1 MKETIRSLERKLNK
15 IIDDE
20 LQKDVSQIDD
30 RMVMECC
37 DTLLRMDD
45 VNQYMITEAKK
56 NELISAIVSK
66 KSKSVRKMMKPIK
79 ILLIAAIIIVLL
91 AVGSLGYA
99 QYKYN
104 IFNFSDHSIINFSYT
119 GNNKVNDLKT
129 GYIPDGFVLNSESKN
144 KYEYTKEYAKDNEF
158 FIITKLT
165 TYNEININTEYKDG
179 TVKQI
184 AGIDYIV
191 YGDVEHGQGIVWEK
205 NECQYTV
212 SGNLSSQDLLKI
224 ALSVE

>member
-37 DTLLRMDD
+37 DALLRMDD

-66 KSKSVRKMMKPIK
+66 KSKSVRRIMKPIK

-104 IFNFSDHSIINFSYT
+104 IFNFSDHSIINFSHT
-119 GNNKVNDLKT
+119 ENNKVNDLKT

-184 AGIDYIV
+184 DGIDYIV

>member
-37 DTLLRMDD
+37 DALLRMDD
-45 VNQYMITEAKK
+45 VNQYMITEAQK

-66 KSKSVRKMMKPIK
+66 KSKSVRRMMKPIK

-104 IFNFSDHSIINFSYT
+104 IFNFSDHSIINFSHT
-119 GNNKVNDLKT
+119 ENNKVNDLKT

-165 TYNEININTEYKDG
+165 IYNEININTEYKDG
-179 TVKQI
+179 TVKQF

-191 YGDVEHGQGIVWEK
+191 YGDAEHGQGIVWEK

>member
-20 LQKDVSQIDD
+20 LQKDISKIDD

-37 DTLLRMDD
+37 DALLRMDD

-56 NELISAIVSK
+56 NELISTIVGK
-66 KSKSVRKMMKPIK
+66 KSKSVRRMMKPIK

-104 IFNFSDHSIINFSYT
+104 IFNFSDHSIINFSHT
-119 GNNKVNDLKT
+119 ENNKVNDLKT
-129 GYIPDGFVLNSESKN
+129 G
-144 KYEYTKEYAKDNEF
+144 
-158 FIITKLT
+158 
-165 TYNEININTEYKDG
+165 
-179 TVKQI
+179 
-184 AGIDYIV
+184 
-191 YGDVEHGQGIVWEK
+191 
-205 NECQYTV
+205 
-212 SGNLSSQDLLKI
+212 
-224 ALSVE
+224 

>member
-30 RMVMECC
+30 RMVMGCC
-37 DTLLRMDD
+37 DALLRMDD

-66 KSKSVRKMMKPIK
+66 KSKSVRRMMKPIK

-104 IFNFSDHSIINFSYT
+104 IFNFSDHSIINFSHT
-119 GNNKVNDLKT
+119 ENNKVNDLKT

-165 TYNEININTEYKDG
+165 IYNEININTEYKDG
-179 TVKQI
+179 TVKQF

-191 YGDVEHGQGIVWEK
+191 YGDAEHGQGIVWEK

>member
-37 DTLLRMDD
+37 DALLRMDD
-45 VNQYMITEAKK
+45 VNQYMITEAQK

-66 KSKSVRKMMKPIK
+66 KSKSVRRMMKPIK

-144 KYEYTKEYAKDNEF
+144 KYEYTKEYAKDNDF
-158 FIITKLT
+158 L
-165 TYNEININTEYKDG
+165 
-179 TVKQI
+179 
-184 AGIDYIV
+184 
-191 YGDVEHGQGIVWEK
+191 
-205 NECQYTV
+205 
-212 SGNLSSQDLLKI
+212 
-224 ALSVE
+224 

>member
-37 DTLLRMDD
+37 GALLRMDD

-56 NELISAIVSK
+56 NELISAIVGK
-66 KSKSVRKMMKPIK
+66 KPKSVRRMMKPIK

-104 IFNFSDHSIINFSYT
+104 IFNFSDHSIINFSHT
-119 GNNKVNDLKT
+119 ENNKVNDLKT

-158 FIITKLT
+158 FIIT
-165 TYNEININTEYKDG
+165 
-179 TVKQI
+179 
-184 AGIDYIV
+184 
-191 YGDVEHGQGIVWEK
+191 
-205 NECQYTV
+205 
-212 SGNLSSQDLLKI
+212 S
-224 ALSVE
+224 

>member
-30 RMVMECC
+30 RMVMGCC
-37 DTLLRMDD
+37 DALLRMDD

-66 KSKSVRKMMKPIK
+66 KSKSVRRMMKPIK

-104 IFNFSDHSIINFSYT
+104 IFNFPDHSIINFSHT
-119 GNNKVNDLKT
+119 ENNKVNDLKT

-165 TYNEININTEYKDG
+165 IYNEININTEYKDG

-191 YGDVEHGQGIVWEK
+191 YGDAEHGQGIVWEK
-205 NECQYTV
+205 NKCQYTV
-212 SGNLSSQDLLKI
+212 SGNISSQNLLKI
-224 ALSVE
+224 ALSIE

>member
-1 MKETIRSLERKLNK
+1 MKETIRSFERKLNK

-37 DTLLRMDD
+37 DALLRMDD
-45 VNQYMITEAKK
+45 VNQYIITEAKK
-56 NELISAIVSK
+56 NELISAIVVK
-66 KSKSVRKMMKPIK
+66 KSKSVRRMMKPIK

-119 GNNKVNDLKT
+119 GKNKVNDLKT

-144 KYEYTKEYAKDNEF
+144 KYEYTKEYTKDNEF

-179 TVKQI
+179 TVKQF

>member
-1 MKETIRSLERKLNK
+1 MKETIRSLEIKLNK

-37 DTLLRMDD
+37 DALLRMDD
-45 VNQYMITEAKK
+45 VNQYMITEVKK
-56 NELISAIVSK
+56 NELISAIVGK
-66 KSKSVRKMMKPIK
+66 KSKSVRRMMKPIK

-104 IFNFSDHSIINFSYT
+104 IFNFSDHSIINFSHT
-119 GNNKVNDLKT
+119 ENNKVNDLKT

-179 TVKQI
+179 TVNKLPELI
-184 AGIDYIV
+184 ILYMV
-191 YGDVEHGQGIVWEK
+191 M
-205 NECQYTV
+205 
-212 SGNLSSQDLLKI
+212 
-224 ALSVE
+224 

>member
-37 DTLLRMDD
+37 DALLRMDD

-66 KSKSVRKMMKPIK
+66 KSKSVRRMMKPIK

-104 IFNFSDHSIINFSYT
+104 IFNFSDHSIINFSHT
-119 GNNKVNDLKT
+119 ENNKVNDLKT

-184 AGIDYIV
+184 DGIDYIV

>member
-37 DTLLRMDD
+37 DALLRMDD

-66 KSKSVRKMMKPIK
+66 KSKPVRRIMKPIK

-104 IFNFSDHSIINFSYT
+104 IFNFSDHSIINFSHT
-119 GNNKVNDLKT
+119 ENNKVNDLKT

-184 AGIDYIV
+184 DGIDYIV

>member
-20 LQKDVSQIDD
+20 LQKDISQIDD
-30 RMVMECC
+30 RMVMGCC
-37 DTLLRMDD
+37 DALLRMDD

-66 KSKSVRKMMKPIK
+66 KSKSVRRMMKPIK

-104 IFNFSDHSIINFSYT
+104 IFNFSDHSIINFSHT
-119 GNNKVNDLKT
+119 ENNKVNDLKT

-165 TYNEININTEYKDG
+165 IYNEININTEYKDG
-179 TVKQI
+179 TVKQF

-191 YGDVEHGQGIVWEK
+191 YGDAEHGQGIVWEK

>member
-1 MKETIRSLERKLNK
+1 MKETIRSIERKLNK

-37 DTLLRMDD
+37 DALLRMDD
-45 VNQYMITEAKK
+45 VNQYIITEAKK

-66 KSKSVRKMMKPIK
+66 KSKSVRRMMKPIK

-104 IFNFSDHSIINFSYT
+104 IFNFSDHSIINFSHT
-119 GNNKVNDLKT
+119 ENNKVNDLKT

-144 KYEYTKEYAKDNEF
+144 KYEYTKESAKDNEF

-184 AGIDYIV
+184 DGIDYIV

>member
-37 DTLLRMDD
+37 DALLRMDD
-45 VNQYMITEAKK
+45 VNQYIITEAKK

-66 KSKSVRKMMKPIK
+66 KSKSVRRMMKPIK

-104 IFNFSDHSIINFSYT
+104 IFNFSDHSIINFSHT
-119 GNNKVNDLKT
+119 ENNKVNDLKT

-184 AGIDYIV
+184 DGIDYIV